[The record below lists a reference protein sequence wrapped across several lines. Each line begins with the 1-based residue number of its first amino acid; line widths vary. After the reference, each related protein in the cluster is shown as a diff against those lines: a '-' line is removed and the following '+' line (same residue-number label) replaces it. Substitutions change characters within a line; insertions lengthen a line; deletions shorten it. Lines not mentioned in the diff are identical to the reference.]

1 MSQFFF
7 FYFLS
12 NQKIFHL
19 FFLFYFLPFSLLG
32 LKNLLLFPLTLRF
45 GSLPVWVCGLP
56 NKRLYILFSRSLCVR
71 QQHTAHTKNK
81 RQRQRETMSSPS
93 KRRDMDLMKLSV
105 IFSELF
111 LYFRFH
117 KVFFCINLLSFFH
130 LGCVGLTWIRSS
142 SGWWVITRWRRSTMA
157 CKSSLWNSTDP
168 KTVNLHLF
176 VNLFFVFNSWLRDWC
191 CSIWCDF

>member
-1 MSQFFF
+1 MLVWVVSLFGFVHLWTVKQAFHT
-7 FYFLS
+7 FLY
-12 NQKIFHL
+12 I
-19 FFLFYFLPFSLLG
+19 
-32 LKNLLLFPLTLRF
+32 LLLFPE
-45 GSLPVWVCGLP
+45 VVCEAATH
-56 NKRLYILFSRSLCVR
+56 KE
-71 QQHTAHTKNK
+71 QKAKTE
-81 RQRQRETMSSPS
+81 RETMSSPS